1 MKAAGEK
8 FVQQSSDFFFSLL
21 FWSFKGLVCVS
32 TSFLPPCQTAPLS
45 PSLCALALEVTSF
58 GVRQAG
64 TQQEQLSLSELL
76 NFSGGEEREGKIK
89 NSPVMWSAESPPEN
103 SWHNNLND
111 QMTQRR
117 LVSRETAS

>member
-1 MKAAGEK
+1 MIVIHTAAERRTDESCGRK
-8 FVQQSSDFFFSLL
+8 VCAAKQRLFFSLL

-76 NFSGGEEREGKIK
+76 NFSGWEERE
-89 NSPVMWSAESPPEN
+89 
-103 SWHNNLND
+103 
-111 QMTQRR
+111 
-117 LVSRETAS
+117 RED

>member
-1 MKAAGEK
+1 MC
-8 FVQQSSDFFFSLL
+8 
-21 FWSFKGLVCVS
+21 VCVS
-32 TSFLPPCQTAPLS
+32 TSSLPPCQAAPLS

-111 QMTQRR
+111 QMIQRR